1 MTHSPDDTYAAQR
14 ALACPRCEALFTC
27 DLSGRC
33 WCMDETAKL
42 PMPVEGE
49 DCLCPACLRAEA
61 ARHARGN
68 ADDSSF

>member
-1 MTHSPDDTYAAQR
+1 MNGGSGEKAKVSAAQR
-14 ALACPRCEALFTC
+14 ALTCPRCGTAFGC
-27 DLSGRC
+27 DLSGHC

-61 ARHARGN
+61 NRDAA
-68 ADDSSF
+68 SSR